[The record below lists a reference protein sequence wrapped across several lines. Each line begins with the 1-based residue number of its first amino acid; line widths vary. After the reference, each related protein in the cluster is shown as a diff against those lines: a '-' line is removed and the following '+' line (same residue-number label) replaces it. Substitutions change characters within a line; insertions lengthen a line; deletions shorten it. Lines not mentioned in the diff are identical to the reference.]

1 MAVFSCTKM
10 SDSRSQDQDRCAKN
24 IELCDTE
31 GYERVLI
38 FLHGVGGCGE
48 EWTRFWKKIVP
59 SNTKLVLPTAP
70 LSPVTLY
77 FGKEMNSW

>member
-1 MAVFSCTKM
+1 MTVFSCPRM
-10 SDSRSQDQDRCAKN
+10 SDISQNQNKYVRTL
-24 IELCDTE
+24 ELCQHE
-31 GYERVLI
+31 NYERVLI

-48 EWTRFWKKIVP
+48 EWARFWKKIIP

-70 LSPVTLY
+70 SSPVTLY